1 MERIAQEAAAEP
13 LKAVAYMRTS
23 SATNVGADKDSEKR
37 QRAAIEAYAKRAGM
51 EVLDWFYDPA
61 VSGADPI
68 ETRPGFSALLDRIE
82 GNGVRVVL
90 IEDATRFARDLIAQE
105 LGIVVLVSRGVRI
118 ITANGDDLTD
128 TSDPSRV
135 MMRQIAG
142 AFAQYEKAR
151 LVARL
156 RRAREVKGKLGG
168 RKSLAETRPEVV
180 ELARRLRHTRSGK
193 QRSLR
198 EISAELAQRGFV
210 AKKTG
215 RPFEAAQVSRMLA
228 EEGEQKQGEAR
239 MLTFD
244 DRFHSDRELGCFLW
258 VDETVMGRVRFY
270 IGPKILEDVLHG
282 GNPVHDAANVALCE
296 MKRSRIE
303 AACLRAFAN
312 RPSVRIDLQP
322 ADFS

>member
-1 MERIAQEAAAEP
+1 MERIAQEAAPEP

-37 QRAAIEAYAKRAGM
+37 QRAVIQAYAKRAGM
-51 EVLDWFYDPA
+51 DVLDWFYDPA

-68 ETRPGFSALLDRIE
+68 ETRPGFAALLDRIE

-180 ELARRLRHTRSGK
+180 ELARQLRHTRSGK

-239 MLTFD
+239 MLT
-244 DRFHSDRELGCFLW
+244 C
-258 VDETVMGRVRFY
+258 
-270 IGPKILEDVLHG
+270 
-282 GNPVHDAANVALCE
+282 
-296 MKRSRIE
+296 
-303 AACLRAFAN
+303 
-312 RPSVRIDLQP
+312 
-322 ADFS
+322 

>member
-1 MERIAQEAAAEP
+1 MERIAQNQAAEP
-13 LKAVAYMRTS
+13 AKAVAYMRTS
-23 SATNVGADKDSEKR
+23 LATNVGADKDSEHR
-37 QRAAIEAYAKRAGM
+37 QRAAIVAYAQRAGLL
-51 EVLDWFYDPA
+51 VTDWFYDPA

-105 LGIVVLVSRGVRI
+105 LGIVVLVSRGMKI

-142 AFAQYEKAR
+142 SLAQYEKAR

-168 RKSLAETRPEVV
+168 RKPLAETRPEVV
-180 ELARRLRHTRSGK
+180 ELARRLRRTRSGK

-198 EISAELAQRGFV
+198 QISAELAARGFV
-210 AKKTG
+210 AEKTG
-215 RPFEAAQVSRMLA
+215 RPFEAAQVSRML
-228 EEGEQKQGEAR
+228 ENSQ
-239 MLTFD
+239 
-244 DRFHSDRELGCFLW
+244 
-258 VDETVMGRVRFY
+258 
-270 IGPKILEDVLHG
+270 
-282 GNPVHDAANVALCE
+282 AA
-296 MKRSRIE
+296 
-303 AACLRAFAN
+303 
-312 RPSVRIDLQP
+312 P
-322 ADFS
+322 